1 MLNNQYGQIARYAKL
16 RYASLLMLVVISI
29 GTSGYMAFEDLE
41 FVNALYLSVITIS
54 TVGFSDA
61 LITTTEGKLFTILL
75 IMIGWSGFAYAISV
89 ITSHFVEG
97 GMGNIIHKYRH
108 KNLLRKMKNHTI
120 LVGYGRNGKQ
130 AAEELNKRGSEF
142 VIIEKVHE
150 LIISSL
156 SKNIEFVEGDATE
169 DEVLKEAE
177 IEKAK
182 SIIITLP
189 LDADNLFVTIT
200 ARSLNP
206 KIQIITRAS
215 SESAEKKLLIAG
227 ADEVVMPEYV
237 GGSHMAAMVS
247 SVDVVRF
254 LDHISLS
261 GEADT
266 NLVEIECG
274 DLPENMINQTIFEL
288 GVRTKS
294 GANIIGFKAP
304 NGEIVTN
311 PTPDTSILPGS
322 KLFVLG
328 DPNQISKMKS
338 MLKLKND

>member
-1 MLNNQYGQIARYAKL
+1 MLI
-16 RYASLLMLVVISI
+16 VITI
-29 GTSGYMAFEDLE
+29 GTSGYMILEDLNL
-41 FVNALYLSVITIS
+41 VDALYLSVITIS
-54 TVGFSDA
+54 TVGYSDA
-61 LITTTEGKLFTILL
+61 LITTVAGKVFTVLL
-75 IMIGWSGFAYAISV
+75 IMIGWTGFAYAISV

-97 GMGNIIHKYRH
+97 GMGNIIYKYRH

-120 LVGYGRNGKQ
+120 LVGYGRNGSQ
-130 AAEELNKRGSEF
+130 AAEELAKRNSEF
-142 VIIEKVHE
+142 VVIEKSHE
-150 LIISSL
+150 LILASL
-156 SKNIEFVEGDATE
+156 SKRAEFVEGDATE
-169 DEVLKEAE
+169 DDILKEAG
-177 IEKAK
+177 IDKAK

-200 ARSLNP
+200 ARALNP
-206 KIQIITRAS
+206 NIQIITRAAS
-215 SESAEKKLLIAG
+215 DSAEKKLLIAG

-261 GEADT
+261 GKADT
-266 NLVEIECG
+266 NLVEIACG
-274 DLPENMINQTIFEL
+274 ELPKDLINNTIFEL

-294 GANIIGFKAP
+294 GANIVGFKTA

-311 PTPDTSILPGS
+311 PTPDTKIQAGS

-328 DPNQISKMKS
+328 NPEQIAKMKS
-338 MLKLKND
+338 ILRLP